1 MQADAKNGTYQGIGL
16 RAVDAAGNISEE
28 YHLANQHKQYIQL
41 VVDNRIPKLD
51 LQVTKNS
58 KENPQQGVEDW
69 TNLALHYKMQQR
81 QDNPAIYKLYYQYV
95 PVHQVQEAIQ
105 KGQKPYAEKQWQE
118 MDEAG
123 FGVGAYSQEEEA
135 VNRNG
140 TYYFKMISMC
150 GLESEIASRQIRLQ
164 QTLPEA
170 MEPIITNDQGEEWY
184 HARSLPASIVIDCK
198 TYLQGCVQRKSMGHP
213 LPFIQD

>member
-1 MQADAKNGTYQGIGL
+1 
-16 RAVDAAGNISEE
+16 
-28 YHLANQHKQYIQL
+28 
-41 VVDNRIPKLD
+41 
-51 LQVTKNS
+51 
-58 KENPQQGVEDW
+58 
-69 TNLALHYKMQQR
+69 MQQR

-140 TYYFKMISMC
+140 TYYFKMISMWT
-150 GLESEIASRQIRLQ
+150 GIGDSQ
-164 QTLPEA
+164 QTNPFTADSAGSHGSLSLP
-170 MEPIITNDQGEEWY
+170 MIRRRVVSCQIITSKHCN
-184 HARSLPASIVIDCK
+184 RL
-198 TYLQGCVQRKSMGHP
+198 
-213 LPFIQD
+213 